1 MKVKTRKILLLVT
14 TAIMLVSVVAHGYF
28 DAVIKSK
35 SIVESYKREFTLKE
49 TVVFDDPDLVSTYG
63 PDIFNA
69 YDGPVI
75 LEAGTKGVYK

>member
-1 MKVKTRKILLLVT
+1 MNVKTRKILLLVM

-49 TVVFDDPDLVSTYG
+49 TVKFVDPEIIKEYG
-63 PDIFNA
+63 
-69 YDGPVI
+69 GTVI
-75 LEAGTKGVYK
+75 LKAGTKG

>member
-35 SIVESYKREFTLKE
+35 SIVEKYEREFTLKE
-49 TVVFDDPDLVSTYG
+49 TVKFVDPEIIKEYG
-63 PDIFNA
+63 
-69 YDGPVI
+69 GTVI